1 MLPRDM
7 AGSARSVTAP
17 GSIEPGRL
25 RGRYLERQDHP
36 PGVTK
41 RRIATM
47 TTVSEEDSLASLVS
61 RAQSGDRAAMEQL
74 ITQLRPGVFRYVL
87 ARVLD
92 PHLADDVTQE
102 VTVTM
107 VQSLHRY
114 VDQGRPV
121 AAWAFGIA
129 ANKVSESRRSA
140 YRRRESPTDT
150 LPDRAHDVAQEPE
163 QAVLRLETVTRMR
176 DLLDALP
183 ETQAEIVRLRVAAGL
198 SAEETAAVLGMTP
211 GAVRVAQHRALTRL
225 RQLATQEPAT

>member
-1 MLPRDM
+1 
-7 AGSARSVTAP
+7 
-17 GSIEPGRL
+17 
-25 RGRYLERQDHP
+25 
-36 PGVTK
+36 
-41 RRIATM
+41 M

-61 RAQSGDRAAMEQL
+61 RAQAGDREAMERL
-74 ITQLRPGVFRYVL
+74 VAQLRPGVFRYVL

-121 AAWAFGIA
+121 TAWAFGIA

-140 YRRRESPTDT
+140 YRRREAPAET
-150 LPDRAHDVAQEPE
+150 LPDQAHDVAVEPE
-163 QAVLRLETVTRMR
+163 HAVLRLETAARMR
-176 DLLDALP
+176 DLLDTLP
-183 ETQAEIVRLRVAAGL
+183 EQQAEIVRLRVAAGL

-211 GAVRVAQHRALTRL
+211 GAVRVAQHRALARL
-225 RQLATQEPAT
+225 RQLATPEQAS